1 MLVSRATLR
10 STIVLE
16 YFSGRNHILNR
27 STQLWMHG
35 FHFLPVSIFS
45 HIRIYL
51 LAEKNLEHI
60 DWFFLNRLIHEKG
73 PLIPSLPCP
82 CLANRI
88 PPACLSKPPPSLI
101 HPYKPSLRCL
111 SHREWEERKGREKW
125 VVREQEGEGEGVQEK
140 KWKIS
145 IHLMLRSHI

>member
-73 PLIPSLPCP
+73 PLIPSLPC
-82 CLANRI
+82 LALPIAFHQR
-88 PPACLSKPPPSLI
+88 ACPSLL
-101 HPYKPSLRCL
+101 PPWYTLTSPP
-111 SHREWEERKGREKW
+111 W
-125 VVREQEGEGEGVQEK
+125 GV
-140 KWKIS
+140 
-145 IHLMLRSHI
+145 SHIGSERRERGGRNGWSGSRRERGRVYRRKNEKSPST